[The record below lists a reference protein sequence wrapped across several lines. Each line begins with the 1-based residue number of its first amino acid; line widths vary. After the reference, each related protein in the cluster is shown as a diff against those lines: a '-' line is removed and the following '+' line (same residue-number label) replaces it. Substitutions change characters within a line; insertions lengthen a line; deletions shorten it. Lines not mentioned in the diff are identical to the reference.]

1 MERAEVTAFL
11 SLIFILLVSFTG
23 GIMESASIEMAKN
36 YRRTDVNRAVESVFA
51 EYQKELLEEYD
62 IFALEGTYESGAYD
76 EQLVRNRLD
85 YFGAGGM
92 DNGISRIQF
101 LTDNGAQAFYE
112 QAVCFMEHKYGISN
126 VRDKVSQTDAW
137 KMQEER
143 SEDYEKES
151 RQQSEEFESL
161 LEESGSSLPQ
171 KDNPIAQA
179 SKLREK
185 PLLELIMPEGASVS
199 DKEIN
204 LTECPSGRKR
214 NKGYGDFSDVAE
226 SPGAMSA
233 LLFGEYLLDHFS
245 MAADREPKRTLDY
258 ELEYI
263 CAGKESDRENLEAVA
278 KKLLMMRFASNYLF
292 LQGSSPKRAEA
303 EALALTLCTLA
314 AVPVLEQAA
323 AQMILLAWAFGESV
337 MDLRSLLKG
346 GRIPLAKTEKSWQL
360 SLSGLMK
367 LGESGEVNDGKDLSE
382 GLLYK
387 EYLRI
392 LLFLEKPEKAGMRA
406 LDLIEQNMKKVYGKT
421 FYRADYCISRMEIKS
436 TVQFRRGI
444 TYNFQTYF
452 GYR

>member
-62 IFALEGTYESGAYD
+62 IFSLEGTYESGAYD
-76 EQLVRNRLD
+76 EQLVKNRLD

-92 DNGISRIQF
+92 DNSISRIQF

-137 KMQEER
+137 KMQEEK

-151 RQQSEEFESL
+151 RRQSEEFESL

-185 PLLELIMPEGASVS
+185 PLLELIMPEGEAVS

-263 CAGKESDRENLEAVA
+263 CAGKGSDRENLEAVA

-367 LGESGEVNDGKDLSE
+367 LGESGEVNDGKNLSE

-444 TYNFQTYF
+444 TYKFQTYF

>member
-76 EQLVRNRLD
+76 EQLVKNRLD

-112 QAVCFMEHKYGISN
+112 QTVCFMEHKYGISN

-185 PLLELIMPEGASVS
+185 PLLELIMPEGAAVS

>member
-1 MERAEVTAFL
+1 MLFR
-11 SLIFILLVSFTG
+11 S
-23 GIMESASIEMAKN
+23 
-36 YRRTDVNRAVESVFA
+36 
-51 EYQKELLEEYD
+51 
-62 IFALEGTYESGAYD
+62 
-76 EQLVRNRLD
+76 
-85 YFGAGGM
+85 
-92 DNGISRIQF
+92 
-101 LTDNGAQAFYE
+101 NGAQAFYE
-112 QAVCFMEHKYGISN
+112 QTVCFMEHKYGISN

-185 PLLELIMPEGASVS
+185 PLLELIMPEGAAVS

-444 TYNFQTYF
+444 TYKFQTYF

>member
-76 EQLVRNRLD
+76 EQLVKNRLD

-112 QAVCFMEHKYGISN
+112 QTVCFMEHKYGISN

-185 PLLELIMPEGASVS
+185 PLLELIMPEGAAVS

-303 EALALTLCTLA
+303 EALALTL
-314 AVPVLEQAA
+314 
-323 AQMILLAWAFGESV
+323 
-337 MDLRSLLKG
+337 
-346 GRIPLAKTEKSWQL
+346 
-360 SLSGLMK
+360 
-367 LGESGEVNDGKDLSE
+367 
-382 GLLYK
+382 
-387 EYLRI
+387 
-392 LLFLEKPEKAGMRA
+392 
-406 LDLIEQNMKKVYGKT
+406 
-421 FYRADYCISRMEIKS
+421 
-436 TVQFRRGI
+436 
-444 TYNFQTYF
+444 
-452 GYR
+452 

>member
-76 EQLVRNRLD
+76 EQLVKNRLD

>member
-76 EQLVRNRLD
+76 EQLVKNRLD

-314 AVPVLEQAA
+314 AVSVLEQAA

>member
-62 IFALEGTYESGAYD
+62 IFSLEGTYESGAYD
-76 EQLVRNRLD
+76 EQLVKNRLD

-92 DNGISRIQF
+92 DNSISRIQF

-126 VRDKVSQTDAW
+126 VRDKISQTDAW
-137 KMQEER
+137 KMQEEK

-151 RQQSEEFESL
+151 RRQSEEFESL

-185 PLLELIMPEGASVS
+185 PLLELIMPEGEAVS

-263 CAGKESDRENLEAVA
+263 CAGKGSDRENLEAVA

-367 LGESGEVNDGKDLSE
+367 LGESGEVNDGKNLSE

-444 TYNFQTYF
+444 TYKFQTYF